1 MSRFLVPIAAFL
13 VLVGVLAAG
22 LTKDPSKL
30 PSTFI
35 GKPAPEFELPSLV
48 DPGRSVGSADF
59 AGRVSLFNVW
69 ATWCVGCRQE
79 HGFLM
84 QLAES
89 GQVPIYGLNWRD
101 NKAEALRFLQQLGDP
116 YVDSAYD
123 GQNRVGIDWGVYAAP
138 ETFLIGADGTVL
150 HKHLGPL
157 NWPIWERDFVPL
169 LAQQEQSQ

>member
-1 MSRFLVPIAAFL
+1 MARFLVPIIAFML
-13 VLVGVLAAG
+13 LVGVLAIG

-35 GKPAPEFELPSLV
+35 GRPAPQFELPSLLEPEQTV
-48 DPGRSVGSADF
+48 SSSDLSGRE
-59 AGRVSLFNVW
+59 SLFNVW

-79 HGFLM
+79 HAFLM
-84 QLAES
+84 QLDES
-89 GQVPIYGLNWRD
+89 GLIPIYGLNWRD
-101 NKAEALRFLQQLGDP
+101 NRAEALRFLQQLGDP

-157 NWPIWERDFVPL
+157 DWAIWERDFAPL
-169 LAQQEQSQ
+169 LAATDKGP